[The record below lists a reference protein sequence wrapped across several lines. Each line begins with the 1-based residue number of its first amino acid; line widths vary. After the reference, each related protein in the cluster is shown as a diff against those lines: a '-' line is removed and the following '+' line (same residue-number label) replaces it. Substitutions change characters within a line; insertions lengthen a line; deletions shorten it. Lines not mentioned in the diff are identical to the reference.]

1 MTKTRDKDRKILTNE
16 RQGQDNNDIKRDKD
30 RKILIKEGKRTGKY

>member
-1 MTKTRDKDRKILTNE
+1 LTKTRDKDRKILTNE